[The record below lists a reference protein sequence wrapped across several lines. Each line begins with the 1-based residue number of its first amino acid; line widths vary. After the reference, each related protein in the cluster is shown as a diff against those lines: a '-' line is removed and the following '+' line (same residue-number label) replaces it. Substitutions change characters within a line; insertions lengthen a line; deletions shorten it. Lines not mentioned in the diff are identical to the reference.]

1 MAIIYTNGR
10 IVYGE
15 GQTRVELTGIYTPAV
30 NLADWLDRGYLSGIE
45 QQKLT
50 GCQIYSSL
58 MNSKDPNL
66 VGFFINALKLTG
78 RDNFEGLSRLGVLE
92 EIAKRWGENESIKVL
107 ISKTQDFLKRRIA
120 SEGVKP
126 GVEFIP
132 LRGNRLKNRK
142 ITPE

>member
-126 GVEFIP
+126 GANFIP

>member
-58 MNSKDPNL
+58 IIVK
-66 VGFFINALKLTG
+66 I
-78 RDNFEGLSRLGVLE
+78 
-92 EIAKRWGENESIKVL
+92 
-107 ISKTQDFLKRRIA
+107 RI
-120 SEGVKP
+120 
-126 GVEFIP
+126 
-132 LRGNRLKNRK
+132 
-142 ITPE
+142 